1 MRKGNVMTIILL
13 LLLGVCVYFGIT
25 GVTIGIHRMKPWPE
39 QISLGLDLTGGGY
52 AVYQADRGD
61 MPEDEFEARF
71 FTTMS
76 VLRKRLDEKNLTEAT
91 VVNQGDNRI
100 RIEIPSK
107 EETPNQVFAMLGKP
121 AVLEFKDAQGNTG
134 ITGDMVESAQASV
147 LSETGQNVVS
157 LKFNTE
163 GAAIFAQM
171 TAAAYRDGTPIHIV
185 VDGVTISSPTV
196 SKGAI
201 TGGSA
206 YIEGMFSQKEAQ
218 NLAVQIA
225 SGAIPLTL
233 KEIEQRSI
241 SASLGENALYSSLF
255 AGLIGL
261 CVLFLFMICYYR
273 LPGFLACITLLV
285 YGSLILFILAVS
297 KIQLTLPGIAGLIL
311 GIGMAVDANVI
322 IFERFKEELSAG
334 KTLRSSLNSGFS
346 KALWTII
353 DSNTTT
359 FIAAAVIAWFGVG
372 TVKGFGYTLM
382 MSIVTSMFTALV
394 VTRALMRLMIALKI
408 KNPKLYAWR
417 TITQAQTAK
426 GGE

>member
-13 LLLGVCVYFGIT
+13 LLFGVCVYFGIT
-25 GVTIGIHRMKPWPE
+25 GVTIGIQRMKPWHE

-61 MPEDEFEARF
+61 LSDDEFNARF
-71 FTTMS
+71 NTTMS
-76 VLRKRLDEKNLTEAT
+76 VLRDRLDDKNLTEAT
-91 VVNQGDNRI
+91 VVSQGSDRI

-107 EETPNQVFAMLGKP
+107 EEEPNQIFAMLGKP

-134 ITGDMVESAQASV
+134 ITGDMVESAQAGT
-147 LSETGQNVVS
+147 LPETGQYVVS

-163 GAAIFAQM
+163 GAAIFANM
-171 TAAAYRDGTPIHIV
+171 TSAAFKAGTPIHIV

-206 YIEGMFSQKEAQ
+206 YIEGSFTQKSAQ
-218 NLAVQIA
+218 DLAVQIA

-241 SASLGENALYSSLF
+241 SASLGEDALYSSLL
-255 AGLIGL
+255 AGLVGL
-261 CVLFLFMICYYR
+261 CVLFLFMIGYYR
-273 LPGFLACITLLV
+273 LPGFLACLALVV
-285 YGSLILFILAVS
+285 YGFLILLILAAF

-353 DSNTTT
+353 DSNITT
-359 FIAAAVIAWFGVG
+359 FIAAAVISWFGVG

-382 MSIVTSMFTALV
+382 ISIIASMFSAFT
-394 VTRALMRLMIALKI
+394 VTRALMKLVIALKI

-417 TITQAQTAK
+417 SITQAQAAK